1 MHFLQQIEDN
11 IVVKD
16 LKHLSLSFMRSAGK
30 PLDKATLAL
39 GGTTG
44 RTFAKEFAFK
54 YPFLLWSLVSS
65 YSCHYVSYPGFP
77 FVFYKGWHSYTV

>member
-1 MHFLQQIEDN
+1 MTLHFLQQNEDN

-39 GGTTG
+39 DGTTG
-44 RTFAKEFAFK
+44 RTL
-54 YPFLLWSLVSS
+54 PRNLL
-65 YSCHYVSYPGFP
+65 
-77 FVFYKGWHSYTV
+77 